1 MTTTASENAAYVE
14 FVTRDALV
22 QRALL
27 SGDFTDRR
35 LAEDIVE
42 QTFRSGRGSLNEA
55 EFRRV
60 ADYLAADPDNGPAL
74 FAAKGVDV
82 IDNPVAAR
90 RFADVC
96 LNSFAGHT
104 LVVLADGTRVP
115 IADIDVGVSVAAF
128 DVDAGVVTSG
138 AVTAVL
144 SHGDELFDV
153 GLADGSVLSVT
164 DDHRF
169 WDPSNTVWSPIGD
182 LADEGG
188 SVFGLDGANIAV
200 TGIDVRVCRR
210 RCGIFRLP
218 VSTTSMWPPITRRFR
233 CWCITPMRCVR
244 FKCRWTRS
252 MNCSI
257 LLIRLGFL
265 RRLLLV
271 STRSLMTRL
280 MLLVVETS
288 QKQSLRRGWSRL
300 RASLKTPRKR
310 WRQSQHVRPAG

>member
-1 MTTTASENAAYVE
+1 M
-14 FVTRDALV
+14 
-22 QRALL
+22 
-27 SGDFTDRR
+27 
-35 LAEDIVE
+35 
-42 QTFRSGRGSLNEA
+42 SGRGSLNEA

-115 IADIDVGVSVAAF
+115 IADIGVGVSVAAF

-164 DDHRF
+164 WR
-169 WDPSNTVWSPIGD
+169 WGQ
-182 LADEGG
+182 
-188 SVFGLDGANIAV
+188 
-200 TGIDVRVCRR
+200 
-210 RCGIFRLP
+210 
-218 VSTTSMWPPITRRFR
+218 VSTANSY
-233 CWCITPMRCVR
+233 WCGKGVVR
-244 FKCRWTRS
+244 GVGVRS
-252 MNCSI
+252 QQ
-257 LLIRLGFL
+257 RTATG
-265 RRLLLV
+265 RER
-271 STRSLMTRL
+271 
-280 MLLVVETS
+280 
-288 QKQSLRRGWSRL
+288 
-300 RASLKTPRKR
+300 
-310 WRQSQHVRPAG
+310 